1 MNAREQGRIV
11 RAGLEWAWIFRR
23 STLRSSLLLAIVIV
37 AGVARGMSGFGS
49 GMIIA
54 PVAAAIY
61 GPQVAVPMLAILETL
76 PTIPVTIPAL
86 PLVRWRE
93 VLPVTVGLAVFL
105 PAGVYVLSNSDAE
118 MLRWFICAAILV
130 CAAVLWTGWRYR
142 GPRGMPVSFG
152 VGGLSGLLSGIASIP
167 GRRSSSTGW
176 RPIFRRRPSG
186 PTFLP
191 SSCSATSCRSS
202 ASGWPDLFKPDVLG
216 IGIAAM
222 PFYFAS
228 IACRIEAA
236 WLGLATPTYRR
247 VTFGLIVLS
256 AVLAL
261 PLIQPMIGLL
271 APRWMPCQDWMSGAG
286 ISRARRRC

>member
-1 MNAREQGRIV
+1 M
-11 RAGLEWAWIFRR
+11 GLDFPALDVPF
-23 STLRSSLLLAIVIV
+23 LALIATVIV

-61 GPQVAVPMLAILETL
+61 GPQVAIPMLAVLETL

-118 MLRWFICAAILV
+118 TLRWFICAAILI
-130 CAAVLWTGWRYR
+130 CAAVLWTGWRYQ
-142 GPRGMPVSFG
+142 GPRGLPVSFG
-152 VGGLSGLLSGIASIP
+152 VGGLSGVLTGIASIP
-167 GRRSSSTGW
+167 G
-176 RPIFRRRPSG
+176 PPVIFYWMASDLPAKAVRANLLAF
-186 PTFLP
+186 FLFGDFL
-191 SSCSATSCRSS
+191 SIVSFWLA
-202 ASGWPDLFKPDVLG
+202 DLFKPNVLG

-222 PFYFAS
+222 PFYFGALLVGS
-228 IACRIEAA
+228 K
-236 WLGLATPTYRR
+236 LHGLASDQTYRR

-256 AVLAL
+256 AILAL
-261 PLIQPMIGLL
+261 PLY
-271 APRWMPCQDWMSGAG
+271 
-286 ISRARRRC
+286 SR